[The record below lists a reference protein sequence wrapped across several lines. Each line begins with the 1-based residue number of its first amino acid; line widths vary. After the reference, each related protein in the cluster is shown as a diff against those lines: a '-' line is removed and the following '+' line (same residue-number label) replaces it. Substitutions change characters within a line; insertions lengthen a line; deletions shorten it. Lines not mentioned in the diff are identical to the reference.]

1 MFGFVAAGIAFIAL
15 ILLLTIKITP
25 EEDTTPPSKKQNS
38 SKNAEAGKE
47 TKAHSGRSVRLDKAT
62 ELLVH
67 LMEDGNVSE
76 IQRAVKNGIHLNQ
89 PLQDGQTVLM
99 IAVKHNQDPEIIP
112 FLINNGIN
120 VNAVDDK
127 GQTALI
133 LAATFNPSPEIIK
146 TLLNCGADKTIKD
159 KSGKTAADYVNMNFD
174 LHGTGI
180 PELLFV
186 K

>member
-1 MFGFVAAGIAFIAL
+1 
-15 ILLLTIKITP
+15 
-25 EEDTTPPSKKQNS
+25 
-38 SKNAEAGKE
+38 
-47 TKAHSGRSVRLDKAT
+47 
-62 ELLVH
+62 
-67 LMEDGNVSE
+67 MEDGNVSE

-127 GQTALI
+127 GQTALM

-174 LHGTGI
+174 LHGTDI